1 MVIEKLYAEKD
12 GTLTMWRYDFNINP
26 NGPIEVINDYK
37 VGDET
42 VNFKVEKSTRK
53 PAKKLTPAKPLGK
66 TKQKYLN
73 PATGKLVGYVRA
85 KNLGLI

>member
-1 MVIEKLYAEKD
+1 MKYERKYKEAD
-12 GTLTMWRYDFNINP
+12 GSVTLWRFDTNINP
-26 NGPIEVINDYK
+26 NGPIETIADYK

-42 VNFKVEKSTRK
+42 LVFKVEKAVRVPKTGK
-53 PAKKLTPAKPLGK
+53 AVPK

-73 PATGKLVGYVRA
+73 PATRKMVGYVRA